1 MQGFLCFQ
9 VPSTH
14 STVSLSSDSESSL
27 NGVPS
32 GEDQSDCQVLSPPK
46 SSKIPDEDESLD
58 KTLMKSVAESPS
70 KKRLKSN
77 SPKQGKNVEDQIS
90 LKKKKLDKPKHKP
103 KEEGNTEA
111 LVENFGF
118 LITMFRDFFKREI
131 WFRKLWRCGS
141 CRGRSIRQAC

>member
-32 GEDQSDCQVLSPPK
+32 GEDQSDCHVLSPPK
-46 SSKIPDEDESLD
+46 YSKIPDEDESLD
-58 KTLMKSVAESPS
+58 KTLTKSVSESPS

-90 LKKKKLDKPKHKP
+90 LKKKKLDKPK
-103 KEEGNTEA
+103 EEGNTEA

-118 LITMFRDFFKREI
+118 PDHDV
-131 WFRKLWRCGS
+131 
-141 CRGRSIRQAC
+141 